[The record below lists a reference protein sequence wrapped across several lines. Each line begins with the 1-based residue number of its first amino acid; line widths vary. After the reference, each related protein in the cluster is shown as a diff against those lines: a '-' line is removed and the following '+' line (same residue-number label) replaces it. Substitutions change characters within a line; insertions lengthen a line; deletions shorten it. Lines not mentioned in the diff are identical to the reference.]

1 MEMNDMGPRINTSG
15 DLCIPTADRLKLAAD
30 ATLGVGNFLHRAL
43 AVHARRDEPMLW
55 LETPLRTFWG
65 ESYETLSLAQFHGVA
80 ERYAAFYHGAG
91 VRPRDPIGVYID
103 EGAENYVHLVALTS
117 LGAIIVPVNEQ
128 MAPEKAAAFLR
139 QVRVAGVFLGSR
151 QRESL
156 ERHLDLQSLR
166 IVATPQ
172 TAAAAPRGSLPARYP
187 YPQHGNDACIV
198 CHSSGTT
205 GDSKAVIE
213 QHGQFFTGTRHRL
226 NEGHFSE
233 SERVLLA
240 TPHSHSAGITH
251 FMITVTSGVPA
262 MLMTSHGA
270 DAILPAIQRF
280 KPTVVAAFARTFSD
294 LGSSDLRPHDLSSVE
309 RWLNLADSAHEKHI
323 RKLVGHG
330 SHLEDGRRVPGST
343 FVDQLGSTE
352 MGFSLFQKKYMAGSN
367 DYGRSIGRPIPMA
380 TVAVFDDDDRALTG
394 ACTGRLGV
402 VAPSVTEGYWNDSQ
416 RTCQSRIGAYWLTG
430 DLVRRDAEGIYYHLD
445 RVGDEIRT
453 LDGVAYSL
461 PLEEVVM
468 QSHGDI
474 LDCSVV
480 AMKRGDRAEPA
491 AVVSLVESSRVGEAE
506 LLSACNARLR
516 TAGLQP
522 LARLAIARAGGDWPL
537 GPTGKLLKRVLR
549 ERLGADL

>member
-1 MEMNDMGPRINTSG
+1 MGSRIMTSS
-15 DLCIPTADRLKLAAD
+15 DFCIPTAERLKLAAD
-30 ATLGVGNFLHRAL
+30 PTLGVGNFLQRAV
-43 AVHARRDEPMLW
+43 AVHPRRDEPMLW

-65 ESYETLSLAQFHGVA
+65 ESYETLSLAQFHSVA

-91 VRPRDPIGVYID
+91 VRPKDPIGVYID

-117 LGAIIVPVNEQ
+117 LGAVIVPVNDQ
-128 MAPEKAAAFLR
+128 MAPEKAAGFLR
-139 QVRVAGVFLGSR
+139 QVRVAGVFLGSK
-151 QRESL
+151 QREL
-156 ERHLDLQSLR
+156 LDRHLDLQTLR
-166 IVATPQ
+166 VVATAQ
-172 TAAAAPRGSLPARYP
+172 TAAAAPRSSLPARYP
-187 YPQHGNDACIV
+187 YRHHRNDACIV

-213 QHGQFFTGTRHRL
+213 QHAQFFTGTRHRL
-226 NEGHFSE
+226 DNGHLSE
-233 SERVLLA
+233 SERVMLA

-251 FMITVTSGVPA
+251 FMMTVTSGVPA
-262 MLMTSHGA
+262 MLMTNQGA

-294 LGSSDLRPHDLSSVE
+294 LGVADLQRYDVSSVE

-330 SHLEDGRRVPGST
+330 SHVEDGRRVVSST

-352 MGFSLFQKKYMAGSN
+352 MGFALFQKKYIASSN
-367 DYGRSIGRPIPMA
+367 DYGRSIGRPLSIA
-380 TVAVFDDDDRALTG
+380 TAAVFDDDDRELQG

-402 VAPSVTEGYWNDSQ
+402 KAPSVTEGYWNDSQ
-416 RTCQSRIGAYWLTG
+416 RTCQSRIGEYWLTG

-453 LDGVAYSL
+453 PDGVAYSL
-461 PLEEVVM
+461 PIEEIVM

-480 AMKRGDRAEPA
+480 AMRRGTGTEPA
-491 AVVSLVESSRVGEAE
+491 AVVSVVAGSRVGEAE
-506 LLSACNARLR
+506 LLSTCNARLGA
-516 TAGLQP
+516 AGLRP
-522 LARLAIARAGGDWPL
+522 LARLVVARAGGDWPL
-537 GPTGKLLKRVLR
+537 GPTGKMLKRVLR
-549 ERLGADL
+549 DRLSADL

>member
-1 MEMNDMGPRINTSG
+1 MGPRIMTSG
-15 DLCIPTADRLKLAAD
+15 DLCIPTAERLKLAAD
-30 ATLGVGNFLHRAL
+30 PTLGVGNFLHRAV
-43 AVHARRDEPMLW
+43 AVHPRRDEPMLW

-65 ESYETLSLAQFHGVA
+65 ESYETLSLAQLHGIA

-91 VRPRDPIGVYID
+91 VRPRDPIAVYID

-117 LGAIIVPVNEQ
+117 LGAIIVPVNDQ
-128 MAPEKAAAFLR
+128 MAPEKAAAFVR
-139 QVRVAGVFLGSR
+139 QVRVAGVFLGAK
-151 QRESL
+151 QREAL
-156 ERHLDLQSLR
+156 ARHLDLHSLR
-166 IVATPQ
+166 IVATSQ
-172 TAAAAPRGSLPARYP
+172 TAAAAPTGSLPARYP
-187 YPQHGNDACIV
+187 YAHHRNDACIV

-213 QHGQFFTGTRHRL
+213 QHAQFFTGTRQRL
-226 NEGHFSE
+226 NEGHLGE
-233 SERVLLA
+233 SERMLLA

-262 MLMTSHGA
+262 LLMTNPGA

-294 LGSSDLRPHDLSSVE
+294 LGGADLRPYDLGSVE

-330 SHLEDGRRVPGST
+330 SHVEDGRHVVGST

-352 MGFSLFQKKYMAGSN
+352 MGFSLFQKKYVASSN

-380 TVAVFDDDDRALTG
+380 TVAIFDDDDRELQG
-394 ACTGRLGV
+394 ACSGRLGV
-402 VAPSVTEGYWNDSQ
+402 KAPSVTDGYWNDSQ
-416 RTCQSRIGAYWLTG
+416 RTCQSRIGEYWLTG
-430 DLVRRDAEGIYYHLD
+430 DLVRRDAEGVYYHLD

-453 LDGVAYSL
+453 PGGVAHSL
-461 PLEEVVM
+461 PIEEIVM

-480 AMKRGDRAEPA
+480 AMARGDRVEPA
-491 AVVSLVESSRVGEAE
+491 AVVSLVASSRLGEAE
-506 LLSACNARLR
+506 LLSACNARLQ
-516 TAGLQP
+516 TAGLQA
-522 LARLAIARAGGDWPL
+522 LARLVVARAGGDWPQ
-537 GPTGKLLKRVLR
+537 GPTGKMLKRVLR
-549 ERLGADL
+549 ERLSGDV